1 MLLPAR
7 LSPAVAARAAT
18 VAVMAA
24 AVPATAAAPAVGA
37 EPRATITPAAV
48 RATVASAQP
57 GAALPVRVTLKAT
70 GPVRSATGIA
80 VYLSRDGKRSKD
92 DARLVTTGKTP
103 KAKAA
108 GKTALTVTVKLP
120 AAQALGATRVIACVG
135 ETAKR
140 GSKQPAKDCRAAKAP
155 LTVVASVDAA
165 ATPAALIAADLAAG
179 RLTADQALAYRVF
192 AVFGDD
198 RLPAKYAGGA
208 GTGGAAEGDDSV
220 MRELASA
227 WGSISPALKQQV
239 GKYFLPPA
247 LRDATAAERK
257 AGGAKRRTPS
267 KGTKKARGGASLG
280 PATRAQAATDDFVE
294 VPDPGDAGEEEPAL
308 DESVCDTEYFK
319 PKSWN
324 SLSAAGGKIRIVWR
338 TDRPDDG
345 KDAKA
350 MAADLTTA
358 YAKYKALLGR
368 EPLSDAT
375 VDCYHGPDGALDVY
389 IDRVVGKSALTVPSI
404 QATGMQADCE
414 GYPGFIVTNP
424 TDATLSM
431 RFILAHE
438 LFHAFQMSYSYES
451 GCADYAW
458 FDEGSANWAAHIV
471 FPTDDSE
478 HLWDG
483 YLRFPKFDIASEYD
497 SWLYVL
503 WMEQTRGAASIR
515 RTLERFEAQPDAV
528 RAVDGAVGTWRKTFL
543 DFAKHGW
550 NQGLFPSFRQ
560 WDRLEPT
567 PTLAVETNLFLAG
580 QQTRTAYTQF
590 ELGQRERA
598 YSRYTLTDEK
608 IREIT
613 FKNTVAGEP
622 DARIG
627 AILTLRG
634 GQQRWED
641 WSGRE
646 SVKFCRDESGQ
657 DVTEIVLVYAN
668 ARLLKRFESGGW
680 ISSRPEL
687 ALRDT
692 CENLPWHFKIQSA
705 TLTTH
710 LDGSYAAGASQ
721 ACPSEGF
728 LIRDQVT
735 FTAVAGPQGFDPEK
749 NVVKQRTYND
759 VLDGRFQAK
768 APGAKWDHT
777 LTGCKYP
784 FQPEVQ
790 KCQTTRTEHATGD
803 WTLGFTLQAESKKA
817 TTATLT
823 WYVGPIIGGYFDA
836 DDSVCNVTSI
846 DQIIEDD
853 TLVESRVSLE
863 QLQSTK
869 PFTLTLQGRTSWDR
883 DGRGRPFSLTYVWD
897 YAITLQRV
905 NPDGSPLT

>member
-1 MLLPAR
+1 MLLPAPPSR
-7 LSPAVAARAAT
+7 ARAARAA
-18 VAVMAA
+18 AA
-24 AVPATAAAPAVGA
+24 ALAVAAAAAPATPA
-37 EPRATITPAAV
+37 NAAARPSTITPAAV
-48 RATVASAQP
+48 RATVATAQP
-57 GAALPVRVTLKAT
+57 GAALPVRITLNAT
-70 GPVRSATGIA
+70 GSVRTATGIA
-80 VYLSRDGKRSKD
+80 VYLSKDGKRSKD
-92 DARLVTTGKTP
+92 DTRLLTTVKTP
-103 KAKAA
+103 KTKAK
-108 GKTALTVTVKLP
+108 GRTTLVVTARLP
-120 AAQALGATRVIACVG
+120 ASQALGVTRVIACIG
-135 ETAKR
+135 ETTKR
-140 GSKQPAKDCRAAKAP
+140 GSTKPAKDCRAAKAP
-155 LTVVASVDAA
+155 VNVVATVAAA

-179 RLTADQALAYRVF
+179 RLKADQALAYRVF

-208 GTGGAAEGDDSV
+208 GVGTAAEGDDGV

-227 WGSISPALKQQV
+227 WGSISPALKKQV
-239 GKYFLPPA
+239 RKYFLPPA
-247 LRDATAAERK
+247 LRDATTAELK
-257 AGGAKRRTPS
+257 AGGAKRRKAD
-267 KGTKKARGGASLG
+267 KGTKQ
-280 PATRAQAATDDFVE
+280 ATRAQAPAADDFVE
-294 VPDPGDAGEEEPAL
+294 EPDPGDAGEEEPAL

-324 SLSAAGGKIRIVWR
+324 SLSAAGGKIRIAWR
-338 TDRPDDG
+338 TNRPEDG

-389 IDRVVGKSALTVPSI
+389 IDRVTSKSALTVPSI

-458 FDEGSANWAAHIV
+458 FDEGSANWAAHSV

-478 HLWDG
+478 HLWDTS
-483 YLRFPKFDIASEYD
+483 LLAPNSDIADEYY
-497 SWLYVL
+497 SWVFNL

-515 RTLERFEAQPDAV
+515 RTLERFESQPSAIK
-528 RAVDGAVGTWRKTFL
+528 AVDGAIGTWRKSYL

-550 NQGLFPSFRQ
+550 NQAPFPSFQQ
-560 WDRLEPT
+560 WDRLATKPRDVPES
-567 PTLAVETNLFLAG
+567 NLFLAG
-580 QQTRTAYTQF
+580 QKTRTAYAEF
-590 ELGQRERA
+590 SLGQRART
-598 YSRYTLTDEK
+598 YKRFPLTDDK
-608 IREIT
+608 IRELT
-613 FKNTVAGEP
+613 FKNTLADQP

-627 AILTLRG
+627 AILTLAG
-634 GQQRWED
+634 GGQRWED
-641 WSGRE
+641 WSEKE
-646 SVKFCRDESGQ
+646 SVRFCRDEPDQ
-657 DVTEIVLVYAN
+657 NVTEIVLVYAN
-668 ARLLKRFESGGW
+668 AKLTPKFESDGW
-680 ISSRPEL
+680 ITGTPEL

-692 CENLPWHFKIQSA
+692 CETLPWHFKIQSA

-710 LDGSYAAGASQ
+710 LDGSYPAGASQ
-721 ACPSEGF
+721 ACPSDGF

-735 FTAVAGPQGFDPEK
+735 FTAAAGAQGFDPEK
-749 NVVKQRTYND
+749 NVVKQRNARSD
-759 VLDGRFQAK
+759 LLDGRFQAK
-768 APGAKWDHT
+768 APDATWNHT

-790 KCQTTRTEHATGD
+790 KCGATRTEHATGD
-803 WTLGFTLQAESKKA
+803 WTLGFSLQAESKKA
-817 TTATLT
+817 KTATLT

-853 TLVESRVSLE
+853 TLVESQVSLE

-869 PFTLTLQGRTSWDR
+869 PFTLTLQGKTSWDR
-883 DGRGRPFSLTYVWD
+883 DSRGKQFSLTYDWD

-905 NPDGSPLT
+905 NPDGSPLS